1 MPQRPP
7 RVSVPWLPHWPVLVP
22 VGKLPGPDPE
32 ITRPF
37 WMLYDA
43 VTDMIRERSTS
54 WTPPDDLFV
63 EYLIAGFFKYYEEWK
78 QRPELLSYLSLFH
91 QESAYRALQLIGQ
104 AYLHMAYDLPR
115 TIANA
120 YSEFP
125 GIDRSRTTANYLSLE
140 SGFVQVAEQTFRR
153 REIVGLF
160 AFIGASRHSRRTAA
174 GNFCFWMK
182 NIRSNAL
189 HHAGILH
196 NPPGGMSRKSL
207 EQNLIE
213 EIQAAAEE
221 VLRRSWNPLCW
232 LPALSSPSILVVLPP
247 VVLFAQID
255 VGINLS
261 LVAIGITV
269 LAIVLLASSVILNRA
284 LVRMTEA
291 LGVAI
296 SRAAWRA
303 VGSLR
308 SPENTGESTPI

>member
-1 MPQRPP
+1 
-7 RVSVPWLPHWPVLVP
+7 
-22 VGKLPGPDPE
+22 
-32 ITRPF
+32 
-37 WMLYDA
+37 MLYDA
-43 VTDMIRERSTS
+43 VTDMIRERSMH

-63 EYLIAGFFKYYEEWK
+63 EYLIAGFFKYYKEWK

-120 YSEFP
+120 YSAVA
-125 GIDRSRTTANYLSLE
+125 GIDRSRTTAYYLSLE
-140 SGFVQVAEQTFRR
+140 PGFVQVAEQSFKR
-153 REIVGLF
+153 REIVGVF
-160 AFIGASRHSRRTAA
+160 AFLGASRVSRRTAA

-189 HHAGILH
+189 HHASILAS
-196 NPPGGMSRKSL
+196 PPSGMSRERL
-207 EQNLIE
+207 EQSLVE
-213 EIQAAAEE
+213 EIQAAAEK

-232 LPALSSPSILVVLPP
+232 LPALSSPSILAILGP
-247 VVLFAQID
+247 VALFAQID
-255 VGINLS
+255 VRRRLP
-261 LVAIGITV
+261 LVAIGI
-269 LAIVLLASSVILNRA
+269 ALLVIGLVAYRVILNRA

-303 VGSLR
+303 R
-308 SPENTGESTPI
+308 APENTGESNQI

>member
-1 MPQRPP
+1 
-7 RVSVPWLPHWPVLVP
+7 
-22 VGKLPGPDPE
+22 
-32 ITRPF
+32 
-37 WMLYDA
+37 
-43 VTDMIRERSTS
+43 
-54 WTPPDDLFV
+54 
-63 EYLIAGFFKYYEEWK
+63 
-78 QRPELLSYLSLFH
+78 
-91 QESAYRALQLIGQ
+91 
-104 AYLHMAYDLPR
+104 MAYDLPR

-140 SGFVQVAEQTFRR
+140 PGFVQVAEQSFKR
-153 REIVGLF
+153 REIVGVF
-160 AFIGASRHSRRTAA
+160 ALIGASRHSRRTAA

-189 HHAGILH
+189 HHADILH
-196 NPPGGMSRKSL
+196 NPPGRMERKRV

-232 LPALSSPSILVVLPP
+232 LPALSSPSILAILLP
-247 VVLFAQID
+247 VMMFAQID
-255 VGINLS
+255 VGRKL
-261 LVAIGITV
+261 LLPAIGITV
-269 LAIVLLASSVILNRA
+269 LVLLASIVILNRA

-308 SPENTGESTPI
+308 SPENTGESTPTR